1 MYLNHDEIVSL
12 CFSGEMLDW
21 DDACVNA
28 ASLDVRLGDTV
39 LFERAPGRMVNYGKL
54 ERLDMMEVKLDAGGI
69 VIKPGDFFLAHT
81 MERCNFHDNT
91 AALFRIKSSMGRIGL
106 EHLDAGWVD
115 PGFHGALT
123 LEFVNV
129 TQHHE
134 ILIRPGDRI
143 GQLVFFKGNPVSADQ
158 SYRSKGS
165 YNGSDSVVQV
175 RYKE

>member
-1 MYLNHDEIVSL
+1 MYLNHDDIVSL

-39 LFERAPGRMVNYGKL
+39 LFERAPGRMVNYGKR

-91 AALFRIKSSMGRIGL
+91 AALFR
-106 EHLDAGWVD
+106 
-115 PGFHGALT
+115 
-123 LEFVNV
+123 
-129 TQHHE
+129 
-134 ILIRPGDRI
+134 LI
-143 GQLVFFKGNPVSADQ
+143 S
-158 SYRSKGS
+158 
-165 YNGSDSVVQV
+165 
-175 RYKE
+175 